1 MELQPVEVRE
11 PREYEGA
18 FSALDKQQAGGLV
31 TLDHAQ
37 FLANAETIS
46 ALAAAHRLPS
56 VGPVELATGDW
67 RLAAD

>member
-1 MELQPVEVRE
+1 
-11 PREYEGA
+11 
-18 FSALDKQQAGGLV
+18 LDKQQAGGLV

-56 VGPVELATGDW
+56 VGPVELATGGW